1 MDKVAVFVIYDRA
14 IDEEVLSALGECGI
28 GTYTRWHNASGV
40 GSTGPHQGDNVWP
53 ALNNVLM
60 AVIDSQGQQGEQR
73 QQGRQPTAEARE
85 QSHAY
90 TMSSTGTT
98 IARRPV

>member
-60 AVIDSQGQQGEQR
+60 AVIDSQSQGQVLERLRALRGDF
-73 QQGRQPTAEARE
+73 P
-85 QSHAY
+85 Y
-90 TMSSTGTT
+90 TGLRA
-98 IARRPV
+98 IVVPVLDMV